1 MQPDDQTNAVV
12 EKHPNP
18 MATLKERITE
28 DMKSAMKAKEKE
40 RLATIRL
47 ILSAMKQ
54 KEVDERVEL
63 TDEHVFA
70 ILNKMVK
77 QRRDS
82 ISQYE
87 KAGRDDLVSQE
98 QFELDLITQY
108 LPAQLSDEEIQSAVS
123 TTIQEIG
130 ANSMKDMGKLMG
142 VLKDKLEGRAD
153 MAKVSQLIKA
163 QLSG

>member
-1 MQPDDQTNAVV
+1 
-12 EKHPNP
+12 
-18 MATLKERITE
+18 MATLKEKITE
-28 DMKSAMKAKEKE
+28 DMKSAMKAKEKA

-54 KEVDERVEL
+54 KEVDDRVTL
-63 TDEHVFA
+63 TDEHVLT

-82 ISQYE
+82 ITQYE
-87 KAGRDDLVSQE
+87 KANRDDLVSQE

-108 LPAQLSDEEIQSAVS
+108 LPAQLSEEDIQSAVS
-123 TTIQEIG
+123 TTIQEEG
-130 ANSMKDMGKLMG
+130 ASSMKDMGKLMG
-142 VLKDKLEGRAD
+142 LLKTKLEGRAD

-163 QLSG
+163 ELSD

>member
-1 MQPDDQTNAVV
+1 
-12 EKHPNP
+12 
-18 MATLKERITE
+18 MATLKEQITD

-40 RLATIRL
+40 KLAAIRL
-47 ILSAMKQ
+47 ILSALKQ
-54 KEVDERVEL
+54 KEVDERIEL
-63 TDEHVFA
+63 SDVHVLT

-87 KAGRDDLVSQE
+87 KAGRDDLVAQE
-98 QFELDLITQY
+98 QFELDIITHY
-108 LPAQLSDEEIQSAVS
+108 LPSQLSEEEIQTAVS
-123 TTIQEIG
+123 GAIQETG
-130 ANSMKDMGKLMG
+130 ASSMKDMGKLMG
-142 VLKDKLEGRAD
+142 VLKSKLEGRAD

>member
-1 MQPDDQTNAVV
+1 
-12 EKHPNP
+12 
-18 MATLKERITE
+18 MASLKEQITE

-40 RLATIRL
+40 RLAAIRL

-63 TDEHVFA
+63 TDEHVLA

-87 KAGRDDLVSQE
+87 KAGRDDLVTQE

-108 LPAQLSDEEIQSAVS
+108 LPAQLSEAEIQSAVATS
-123 TTIQEIG
+123 IQETG
-130 ANSMKDMGKLMG
+130 ASSMKDMGKLMG
-142 VLKDKLEGRAD
+142 VLKSKLEGRAD

>member
-1 MQPDDQTNAVV
+1 
-12 EKHPNP
+12 
-18 MATLKERITE
+18 MATLKEQITD

-40 RLATIRL
+40 KLAAIRL

-63 TDEHVFA
+63 SDAHVLT

-82 ISQYE
+82 ITQYE
-87 KAGRDDLVSQE
+87 KAGRDDLVAQE
-98 QFELDLITQY
+98 RFELDIITHY
-108 LPAQLSDEEIQSAVS
+108 LPSQLSDDEIQTAVS
-123 TTIQEIG
+123 GAIQETG
-130 ANSMKDMGKLMG
+130 ASSMKDMGKLMG
-142 VLKDKLEGRAD
+142 VLKSKLEGRAD

>member
-1 MQPDDQTNAVV
+1 
-12 EKHPNP
+12 
-18 MATLKERITE
+18 MAILKEQITE
-28 DMKSAMKAKEKE
+28 DMKSAMKAREKA

-63 TDEHVFA
+63 TDEHVLT

-82 ISQYE
+82 ITQYE

-98 QFELDLITQY
+98 QFELDLITHY
-108 LPAQLSDEEIQSAVS
+108 LPAQLSEEDIQSVVS
-123 TTIQEIG
+123 TTIQEEG
-130 ANSMKDMGKLMG
+130 ASSMKDMGKLMG
-142 VLKDKLEGRAD
+142 LLKSKLEGRAD

-163 QLSG
+163 ELSA